1 MATATSTG
9 AKTFEYAVRDRS
21 GKIVKGRVEAP
32 NQAAVANRLREM
44 GLAAIS
50 IAEVSNSGLQR
61 EISIPGFGA
70 EKIGLKDLAIMSR
83 QMATM
88 ISAGLSLLRTLSILA
103 EQTESKPLA
112 KVLGQV
118 RSEVESG
125 GALSNAMRKHK
136 EAFPPLMI
144 NIIRAGE
151 VGGFLEQALISVA
164 VNYESEVKLRGKIK
178 SAMSYPVM
186 VFCIA
191 IVAVVVMLLFIVPVF
206 QKMFAGLGGKLPL
219 PTLMLVYLSHAM
231 RFIVPI
237 GVVLLIV
244 FVRWWGKHKHDE
256 AVRQKLDP
264 VRLKLPIFGMLIKKI
279 AIARFARNFGTMI
292 GAGVPLLQALD
303 IVGEVSGN
311 WVIEQAVKDVQDS
324 VRRGESLSGP
334 LAKHEVFPSMVVQ
347 MMAVGE
353 DAGSLE
359 IMLEKIS
366 EFYDQEVEATT
377 EQLTSLIEPLMIA
390 FIGVVVGGMIVALY
404 LPIFN
409 IFKLIG

>member
-1 MATATSTG
+1 
-9 AKTFEYAVRDRS
+9 
-21 GKIVKGRVEAP
+21 
-32 NQAAVANRLREM
+32 
-44 GLAAIS
+44 
-50 IAEVSNSGLQR
+50 
-61 EISIPGFGA
+61 
-70 EKIGLKDLAIMSR
+70 
-83 QMATM
+83 
-88 ISAGLSLLRTLSILA
+88 
-103 EQTESKPLA
+103 
-112 KVLGQV
+112 
-118 RSEVESG
+118 
-125 GALSNAMRKHK
+125 
-136 EAFPPLMI
+136 
-144 NIIRAGE
+144 
-151 VGGFLEQALISVA
+151 
-164 VNYESEVKLRGKIK
+164 
-178 SAMSYPVM
+178 
-186 VFCIA
+186 
-191 IVAVVVMLLFIVPVF
+191 
-206 QKMFAGLGGKLPL
+206 
-219 PTLMLVYLSHAM
+219 
-231 RFIVPI
+231 VPI

>member
-1 MATATSTG
+1 
-9 AKTFEYAVRDRS
+9 
-21 GKIVKGRVEAP
+21 
-32 NQAAVANRLREM
+32 
-44 GLAAIS
+44 
-50 IAEVSNSGLQR
+50 
-61 EISIPGFGA
+61 
-70 EKIGLKDLAIMSR
+70 
-83 QMATM
+83 
-88 ISAGLSLLRTLSILA
+88 
-103 EQTESKPLA
+103 
-112 KVLGQV
+112 
-118 RSEVESG
+118 
-125 GALSNAMRKHK
+125 
-136 EAFPPLMI
+136 
-144 NIIRAGE
+144 
-151 VGGFLEQALISVA
+151 
-164 VNYESEVKLRGKIK
+164 
-178 SAMSYPVM
+178 M

-237 GVVLLIV
+237 GVVLLVV
-244 FVRWWGKHKHDE
+244 FLRWWGKHKHDE

-264 VRLKLPIFGMLIKKI
+264 WRLKLPIFGMLIKKI

-334 LAKHEVFPSMVVQ
+334 LARHEVFPSMVVQ

>member
-1 MATATSTG
+1 
-9 AKTFEYAVRDRS
+9 
-21 GKIVKGRVEAP
+21 
-32 NQAAVANRLREM
+32 
-44 GLAAIS
+44 
-50 IAEVSNSGLQR
+50 
-61 EISIPGFGA
+61 
-70 EKIGLKDLAIMSR
+70 
-83 QMATM
+83 
-88 ISAGLSLLRTLSILA
+88 
-103 EQTESKPLA
+103 
-112 KVLGQV
+112 
-118 RSEVESG
+118 
-125 GALSNAMRKHK
+125 MRKHK

-237 GVVLLIV
+237 GVVLLVV
-244 FVRWWGKHKHDE
+244 FLRWWGKHKHDE

-264 VRLKLPIFGMLIKKI
+264 ARLKLPIFGMLIKKI